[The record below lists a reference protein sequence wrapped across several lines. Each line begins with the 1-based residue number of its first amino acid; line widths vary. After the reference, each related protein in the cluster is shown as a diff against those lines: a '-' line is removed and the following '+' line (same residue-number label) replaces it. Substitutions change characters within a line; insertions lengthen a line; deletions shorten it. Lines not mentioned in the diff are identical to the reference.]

1 MGQNITI
8 RPRISSGAPS
18 VRVLEFKQNK
28 ISGGIKISHS
38 NSISMSLVSFW
49 LKLKSL
55 QDWGFKVTNFNEEVT
70 NRSYA
75 ELATLKRFS
84 DRDSKDIAIN

>member
-8 RPRISSGAPS
+8 RPKISSGAPS
-18 VRVLEFKQNK
+18 VSALEFKQNK

-55 QDWGFKVTNFNEEVT
+55 QDWEVTNFNEEVT